1 MSHMDFSSWS
11 REQEST
17 FVVYEQ
23 RREES
28 QRQAWIIALVSGAF
42 VLVAAIGIYAGV
54 APDDKDLSKGMNMS
68 NLTKKKGEAA
78 PAPAPKKE

>member
-11 REQEST
+11 REQEAT

-23 RREES
+23 RNAES
-28 QRQAWIIALVSGAF
+28 QSKAWIAGIAAAAVLF
-42 VLVAAIGIYAGV
+42 VAMLGIYLGV

-68 NLTKKKGEAA
+68 NLTKKGDKA
-78 PAPAPKKE
+78 PAPDKK